1 MSKVDSASA
10 ADGSGDWFKIKEIGP
25 DFSSGQ
31 AKWDLSGQYNMG
43 VLAFNTDSYTAT
55 YSVNIPSQIPAGEYL
70 LRIEQL
76 GIHNPGSPP
85 QFYLSCAQLKVTG
98 GGSGNPSPT
107 VKIPGHVKSTDS
119 GYTANIY
126 NNFKS
131 YVVPGPKVATY

>member
-1 MSKVDSASA
+1 LN
-10 ADGSGDWFKIKEIGP
+10 ADD
-25 DFSSGQ
+25 
-31 AKWDLSGQYNMG
+31 
-43 VLAFNTDSYTAT
+43 YTAT
-55 YSVNIPSQIPAGEYL
+55 YSVTIPSQISAGEYL

-98 GGSGNPSPT
+98 GGSGSPSPT

-126 NNFKS
+126 SNFKS
-131 YVVPGPKVATY
+131 YVGPGPKVATY

>member
-1 MSKVDSASA
+1 MQNFTSN
-10 ADGSGDWFKIKEIGP
+10 ADIS
-25 DFSSGQ
+25 
-31 AKWDLSGQYNMG
+31 L
-43 VLAFNTDSYTAT
+43 AT
-55 YSVNIPSQIPAGEYL
+55 YSVTIPSQIPAGEYL